1 MSDIFNFELYLVT
14 IYLNKCKMHKYLFIK
29 LLHIITVKYIN
40 EIFRFFQL
48 DTVYE
53 KRVTGQKKFVTDLT
67 I

>member
-1 MSDIFNFELYLVT
+1 MQSAQISVYKTFQ
-14 IYLNKCKMHKYLFIK
+14 
-29 LLHIITVKYIN
+29 IITVKYIN

-53 KRVTGQKKFVTDLT
+53 KRVTGQKMSVTDFT

>member
-1 MSDIFNFELYLVT
+1 MSDIFNFKLYLVT
-14 IYLNKCKMHKYLFIK
+14 IYLNKNAQISVYKTFQ
-29 LLHIITVKYIN
+29 IITVKYIN

-53 KRVTGQKKFVTDLT
+53 KRVTGQKMFVTDLT